1 MTDTRRYLV
10 QQTPTLCVAIL
21 KYILIPSVFTL
32 EHEGIVHGRVS
43 QFLEEPL

>member
-21 KYILIPSVFTL
+21 KYILTPVFPL

>member
-21 KYILIPSVFTL
+21 IPSVFPL